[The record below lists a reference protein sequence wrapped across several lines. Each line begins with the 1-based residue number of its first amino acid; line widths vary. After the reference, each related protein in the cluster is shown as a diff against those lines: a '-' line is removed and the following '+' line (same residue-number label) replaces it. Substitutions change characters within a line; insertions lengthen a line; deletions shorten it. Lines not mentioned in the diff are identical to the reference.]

1 MLDMYT
7 SIAIDSSNKAHI
19 SYYDDNKLRLE
30 ICDKRLGNWVTTT
43 VDSAG
48 DVGQYTSIAIDSSNK
63 AHISYYDCTNGD
75 LKYATN
81 ASGKLGHNNS

>member
-1 MLDMYT
+1 MRQT
-7 SIAIDSSNKAHI
+7 PRES
-19 SYYDDNKLRLE
+19 
-30 ICDKRLGNWVTTT
+30 WVTTT

-63 AHISYYDCTNGD
+63 AHISYYDSTNAD

-81 ASGKLGHNNS
+81 ASGEGYLGHNDS